1 MMATWNVLTLKQ
13 PGKMQEVA
21 SEMAKYN
28 IDLIALQE
36 VRWQG
41 NGRIDKPDFSL
52 MYSGNEENTGLYGTG
67 FLVNKSVR
75 KSVMEYEAVNDR
87 LCRLRLKGKFRN
99 ITIISAYAPTNS
111 DDIFKKETFYEK
123 LEEICQKVPK
133 YDMLLVMGD
142 FNAQIGKNEDQK
154 QVSGPH
160 TLHDANNENGELLS
174 EFAIRNKLFIRST
187 SFQHKNIHLGT
198 WKQWGTNEV
207 TQIDHVLVSS
217 RHFSSI
223 SDIRSCRGPNCDSDH
238 FLVKSKIR
246 EKLSTVPRKNKAR
259 TIKWNTDILRNDPL
273 RTHAYKNAIRNK
285 MAETSEMINSQNSDD
300 VNDMWNTAK
309 SIITEAAEE
318 QIGRMERKRNEEW
331 YDEECKQLIEEKN
344 MARKRMLERNTRNN
358 RERYHN
364 LRKESKK
371 LLKKKKK
378 EALKKKIKEI
388 DQLSRENEQRKF
400 YAAVNRMKKGFQPT
414 VNACRDAN
422 GEMLTNDETVLKRW
436 AQHFEEL
443 LNEDERI
450 PTVRIEEEQITE
462 EDDMENMPTRSEIQ
476 KAIQKMKNNRAPGND
491 NITAELLKYGG
502 EAVENMMLKIIH
514 TIWKIEKIPVNWT
527 TGVLCPLHKKGDKM
541 NCNNYRGIMLLNTA
555 YKVLTSILNERL
567 KEISETKIGEYQC
580 GFRRDKGTSDQIFV
594 MRQIMEKCNEHDI
607 DLHILFVDF
616 KQAFDNVRRSKVE
629 EALKDLGVPRKLINL
644 VMMSMENSKA
654 QVKVDSQMS
663 DSFTI
668 NKGVRQG
675 DGLSATLFIVL
686 LHHVIRHFDQRGTIF
701 NKSTQICAYA
711 DDIGLIARTKPRLV
725 EVFKEL
731 EEKAKEVGLIIND
744 KKTQYMV
751 ASADKSL
758 KPVDLE
764 IEQRT
769 FKGVTSFKYLGNI
782 LDSNAQ
788 CSVSIKERIQS
799 GFKAYYANLG
809 LLKNKLINRTTKMQ
823 IYKTLIRPVAT
834 YGGETWTLTEADK
847 ERLRRFER
855 RIIRKIYGGVK
866 INNEWRIRYNA
877 EINGILE
884 HQDIVRFIKAR
895 RIEWYGHI
903 QRMEDSRMPKKVMNA
918 KVYNTRRRGR
928 PKMRWLDNV
937 CTDLQTMKVT
947 SWCSKSKDRT
957 VWRSIV
963 EEAKAHP
970 VL

>member
-52 MYSGNEENTGLYGTG
+52 MYSGTEENTGLYGTG

-318 QIGRMERKRNEEW
+318 QIGRMERKRIEEW

-400 YAAVNRMKKGFQPT
+400 YAAVNRMTKKFQPKI
-414 VNACRDAN
+414 NACRNTN
-422 GEMLTNDETVLKRW
+422 GDIITDEEVVLKRW
-436 AQHFEEL
+436 EQHFKEL
-443 LNEDERI
+443 LNEEQSEPTSRTNEQILEDDNVNI
-450 PTVRIEEEQITE
+450 PTI
-462 EDDMENMPTRSEIQ
+462 SEIR
-476 KAIQKMKNNRAPGND
+476 KSIMKMKNNRAPGDD

-502 EAVENMMLKIIH
+502 DAVETMMLEIIS
-514 TIWKIEKIPVNWT
+514 TIWEKEKMPENWT
-527 TGVLCPLHKKGDKM
+527 TGVLCPILKKGGDKT

-567 KEISETKIGEYQC
+567 RKYLKQKSENINVG
-580 GFRRDKGTSDQIFV
+580 SDRI
-594 MRQIMEKCNEHDI
+594 
-607 DLHILFVDF
+607 
-616 KQAFDNVRRSKVE
+616 KV
-629 EALKDLGVPRKLINL
+629 
-644 VMMSMENSKA
+644 
-654 QVKVDSQMS
+654 
-663 DSFTI
+663 
-668 NKGVRQG
+668 
-675 DGLSATLFIVL
+675 
-686 LHHVIRHFDQRGTIF
+686 H
-701 NKSTQICAYA
+701 
-711 DDIGLIARTKPRLV
+711 RTK
-725 EVFKEL
+725 FS
-731 EEKAKEVGLIIND
+731 
-744 KKTQYMV
+744 Y
-751 ASADKSL
+751 
-758 KPVDLE
+758 
-764 IEQRT
+764 
-769 FKGVTSFKYLGNI
+769 
-782 LDSNAQ
+782 
-788 CSVSIKERIQS
+788 C
-799 GFKAYYANLG
+799 
-809 LLKNKLINRTTKMQ
+809 
-823 IYKTLIRPVAT
+823 
-834 YGGETWTLTEADK
+834 
-847 ERLRRFER
+847 
-855 RIIRKIYGGVK
+855 VK
-866 INNEWRIRYNA
+866 
-877 EINGILE
+877 
-884 HQDIVRFIKAR
+884 
-895 RIEWYGHI
+895 
-903 QRMEDSRMPKKVMNA
+903 
-918 KVYNTRRRGR
+918 
-928 PKMRWLDNV
+928 
-937 CTDLQTMKVT
+937 
-947 SWCSKSKDRT
+947 
-957 VWRSIV
+957 
-963 EEAKAHP
+963 
-970 VL
+970 